1 MRRLF
6 WIALGATAG
15 VLVVRKAS
23 QLAHR
28 FTPSGMAGG
37 VSEAGGRAQ
46 GAIADFG
53 ASVSMHAADRESE
66 LRTALGLDGVDG
78 ER

>member
-15 VLVVRKAS
+15 VLVVRRAS
-23 QLAHR
+23 QLVHR
-28 FTPSGMAGG
+28 FTPSGMAEG

-46 GAIADFG
+46 GALADFG
-53 ASVSMHAADRESE
+53 ASVSMHAADREAE